1 MRRTSMKRTLLTI
14 LAATGADGRAISRLA
29 YAALMTGG
37 ISPAFAD
44 TNPDDYTCQFAD
56 LPPMRF
62 QRHDPSNY
70 TLRVGDALPV
80 KLNVGSSYAIAD
92 VGGQELIFWEDGISV
107 RIADVFF
114 KGTCK

>member
-1 MRRTSMKRTLLTI
+1 MKRVLLTSLAAAGAAGRPMRRI
-14 LAATGADGRAISRLA
+14 V
-29 YAALMTGG
+29 YAALMAAG

-92 VGGQELIFWEDGISV
+92 VGGQELIFWEDGVSV

>member
-1 MRRTSMKRTLLTI
+1 MKRILLAI
-14 LAATGADGRAISRLA
+14 LAATGAADRPMRRLV
-29 YAALMTGG
+29 YAALMTAG

-44 TNPDDYTCQFAD
+44 TNPDDYTCHFAD

-62 QRHDPSNY
+62 QRHDPSNN

-92 VGGQELIFWEDGISV
+92 VGGQELIFWEAGISV
-107 RIADVFF
+107 RIYDH
-114 KGTCK
+114 